1 MAHVMEFAQE
11 SVQGDSVGDLSRRR
25 RRPGLLAI
33 AVVLVVVAL
42 TTTVAI
48 VIYRNSP
55 LDFYVYYIAGALAA
69 HGHSAYVVT
78 GAAWDNTARVLGI
91 THYTSPYRYPP
102 YTAAAVRLLV
112 PLGPFRAMV
121 VWEVISAAAL
131 FAGAWLLG
139 KALGGGIKIPLTLL
153 VLVFFVPIYNMLA
166 DGQVDGLVFFFLA
179 LAFWGLVRKHD
190 LALGSGVAV
199 GAALKLVPVILIG
212 YLVWRRRWRAALI
225 AVAVLA
231 GLTLLSWP
239 LTGLGTFGDYVQHAF
254 ALTASQQIALSPQNQ
269 TAQGVAGRLLLK
281 SATWSWTTWANT
293 GRVRLVRTLANVFAV
308 VLVVATAVLLWPRR
322 WWRGRWLAAIG
333 ARVRAL
339 VGARHSAA
347 GESASALSLAGA
359 NAGAGEDELGFG
371 MVIAASL
378 VIGPFTF
385 YHEFVWLLILLLII
399 GNRLLVGRRW
409 RLLTLV
415 GVLILAIDLNEL
427 VWVGALWAG
436 LFNNFWEWPY
446 HMLASVGLWRI
457 LSLPFAATLV
467 AWSMAFAMVIADRRR
482 AALKS
487 RREV

>member
-1 MAHVMEFAQE
+1 MADVMEFAQE
-11 SVQGDSVGDLSRRR
+11 SVQGDVARGVSGRR

-48 VIYRNSP
+48 VVHRNSP

-102 YTAAAVRLLV
+102 YTAAVVRLLV

-153 VLVFFVPIYNMLA
+153 VLVVFVPIYNMLA

-179 LAFWGLVRKHD
+179 LAFWGLVRKRD
-190 LALGSGVAV
+190 FALGGGVAV
-199 GAALKLVPVILIG
+199 AAALKLVPVILIG

-239 LTGLGTFGDYVQHAF
+239 LTGLNMFSDYAQHAF

-322 WWRGRWLAAIG
+322 WWRGRWLMAIAARIRARRSAIG
-333 ARVRAL
+333 EPSR
-339 VGARHSAA
+339 
-347 GESASALSLAGA
+347 ALSLAGA
-359 NAGAGEDELGFG
+359 SAGAGEDELGFG

-385 YHEFVWLLILLLII
+385 YHEFVWLLILLLVI
-399 GNRLLVGRRW
+399 GNRFLVGRRW

-415 GVLILAIDLNEL
+415 GILILAIDLNEL

-446 HMLASVGLWRI
+446 HMLASVGLWRM

-482 AALKS
+482 ATLKS
-487 RREV
+487 HREV